1 MVTNFWY
8 NPFLSA
14 LWIVSV
20 IAVAIG
26 VSLIY
31 KGRIFCRYLYPITAP
46 LAVIARTSP
55 LEVRSKAMAT
65 NLPYTSLNSKIQ
77 SKKGFTLLPVINT
90 STSKP
95 TISRGLDSECKYC
108 KTRDCYKGNK
118 ETEGCPWGQ
127 HPAAMMGNSAC
138 SMCMKCTH
146 SCPYGEPVR
155 LLLRKPF
162 SELANIFRPDCFE
175 VFIVFSLLGLYSFY
189 NWSTIVDVF
198 YIGFHDNLVLATYSI
213 FPFLTADAVEEYMV
227 GYFAA
232 IGIGL
237 GLYSFASVVSSRLS
251 RMRFKINFSNFGY
264 AYLTIFVLH
273 FLLTYSIV
281 YLGNLGQYINI
292 ALSKI
297 GINLYIPPNFLVDYT
312 QPVFGIGNSE
322 VSYES
327 LLKGI
332 PICLA
337 IPIGGY
343 ISYRIAKKM
352 TKTNSVYRSL
362 MV

>member
-1 MVTNFWY
+1 MTSFI
-8 NPFLSA
+8 SA
-14 LWIVSV
+14 FTIPCFS
-20 IAVAIG
+20 
-26 VSLIY
+26 
-31 KGRIFCRYLYPITAP
+31 YL
-46 LAVIARTSP
+46 
-55 LEVRSKAMAT
+55 
-65 NLPYTSLNSKIQ
+65 
-77 SKKGFTLLPVINT
+77 
-90 STSKP
+90 
-95 TISRGLDSECKYC
+95 
-108 KTRDCYKGNK
+108 
-118 ETEGCPWGQ
+118 
-127 HPAAMMGNSAC
+127 
-138 SMCMKCTH
+138 
-146 SCPYGEPVR
+146 
-155 LLLRKPF
+155 
-162 SELANIFRPDCFE
+162 
-175 VFIVFSLLGLYSFY
+175 
-189 NWSTIVDVF
+189 
-198 YIGFHDNLVLATYSI
+198 FH
-213 FPFLTADAVEEYMV
+213 FPFLTADAVEDYMV

-281 YLGNLGQYINI
+281 YLDNLGQYINI
-292 ALSKI
+292 ALSNI

-343 ISYRIAKKM
+343 ISYRIAKK
-352 TKTNSVYRSL
+352 
-362 MV
+362 